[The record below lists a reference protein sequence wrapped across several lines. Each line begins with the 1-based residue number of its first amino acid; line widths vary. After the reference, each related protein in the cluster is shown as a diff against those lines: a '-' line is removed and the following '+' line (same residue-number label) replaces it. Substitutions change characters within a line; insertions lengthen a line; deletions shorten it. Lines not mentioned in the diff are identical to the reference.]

1 MILYRKKAERGV
13 FLKRKYTVGHIALK
27 YSGLFVLGIILS
39 FFTTWITIYCS
50 DTVAKAVDAV
60 MSEGREVE
68 LSAYIC
74 IILIMA
80 VVMLIVTFVQNI
92 IIRLYSVKAQTEYK
106 NRMADKIPDI
116 EYSYFDDKGS
126 GSIMNRLIADVGEL
140 NKLFSENVPTL
151 VIAIIVVVA
160 VVSYMLVLDW
170 KLSLVT
176 IVIYPILLYLANYV
190 SNKVKKL
197 VNLRKNLLDERTAV
211 AHDCIQGV
219 VVGKSY
225 NLEEVQEKRIGK
237 VIDTVF
243 ANERARTGIQSLSYI
258 LEAIIG
264 WIPVVISYVLALLEV
279 LNGSITVGDML
290 AYTVLLGLVARNVEK
305 IPMGIIELKECLV
318 SVRRLNELM
327 CAPVEATGEY
337 TGQKTGQKTDINGF
351 GVDVENEKNKEA
363 IRFSDVKFSYS
374 DGETDNV
381 QVLKGVSFVAKKGQQ
396 TAIIGGS
403 GGGKSTIFKL
413 ICGFYQINGG
423 SYKLFGQEF
432 DNWNLK
438 SAREKLALVSQNVFL
453 LPESIADNVAYGR
466 PGATKEDIIAACKSA
481 NIHDFI
487 INLPNGYDTLVG
499 ERGVR
504 LSGGERQRIS
514 IARAFLKNAPILLLD
529 EPTAAIDVETEK
541 LIQEAIDRVS
551 AGKTVITI
559 AHRLNTIVNADKI
572 YVIDGGVVAE
582 SGTHKDLLENEGVY
596 AQLYGKQMES
606 EVAYE

>member
-1 MILYRKKAERGV
+1 MILYRKKAERGAP
-13 FLKRKYTVGHIALK
+13 LKRKYTVGYIALK
-27 YSGLFVLGIILS
+27 YGGLFVLGIVLS
-39 FFTTWITIYCS
+39 FITTGITIYCS

-60 MSEGREVE
+60 MSEGSDVE

-74 IILIMA
+74 TVLIMA
-80 VVMLIVTFVQNI
+80 VIMLVAAFVQNVI
-92 IIRLYSVKAQTEYK
+92 TRLYSVKVQTEYK
-106 NRMADKIPDI
+106 NRIADKIPDI

-140 NKLFSENVPTL
+140 NKLFSENMPTL
-151 VIAIIVVVA
+151 VTAIIVVVA
-160 VVSYMLVLDW
+160 VLSYMLVLDW

-211 AHDCIQGV
+211 AHDCIQGI

-225 NLEEVQEKRIGK
+225 NLEEVQDKRIGE

-264 WIPVVISYVLALLEV
+264 WIPVVISYVIALIEV

-290 AYTVLLGLVARNVEK
+290 AYTVLLGLVSRNVEK
-305 IPMGIIELKECLV
+305 IPMGIIELKECMV

-327 CAPVEATGEY
+327 CAPVEIMGEY
-337 TGQKTGQKTDINGF
+337 VGGESGD
-351 GVDVENEKNKEA
+351 A
-363 IRFSDVKFSYS
+363 ISFSDVTFSYS
-374 DGETDNV
+374 DGESDNEADIGLDNETDNQ
-381 QVLKGVSFVAKKGQQ
+381 QVLKSISFVAKKGQQ
-396 TAIIGGS
+396 TAIIGSS

-413 ICGFYQINGG
+413 ICGFYGIDGG

-432 DNWNLK
+432 SSWNLK
-438 SAREKLALVSQNVFL
+438 AAREKLALVSQNVFL

-466 PGATKEDIIAACKSA
+466 QGATREEIIAACKSA

-487 INLPNGYDTLVG
+487 INLPDGYDTLVG

-572 YVIDGGVVAE
+572 YVLDGGVISE
-582 SGTHKDLLENEGVY
+582 SGTHRELLESNGVY